1 MKALIE
7 CDLFFKLRSICI
19 LEDKTYLKSNSAS
32 EFPSLTTFEFLNSSK
47 WILPNL
53 QVQSH

>member
-1 MKALIE
+1 MKVLLE

-19 LEDKTYLKSNSAS
+19 SVDKTYLKSNSAS